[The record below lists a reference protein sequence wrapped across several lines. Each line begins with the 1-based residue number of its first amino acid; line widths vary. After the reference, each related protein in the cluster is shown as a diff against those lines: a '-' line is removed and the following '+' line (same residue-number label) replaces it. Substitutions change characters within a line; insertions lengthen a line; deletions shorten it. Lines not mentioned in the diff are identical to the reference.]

1 MLIFFDLVILC
12 SVFIILGVGLLLYM
26 LLYNLCVFLLVIM
39 FGEIISIIEN
49 NIFLVNMYIFMFL
62 LLYIFI
68 IINY

>member
-12 SVFIILGVGLLLYM
+12 SVFITLGVGLLLYM